1 MSRTPGTPRLLRAI
15 NDRAALS
22 LLLEHGPLSRVQLGA
37 LTGLSKPTASQLLSR
52 LEDAGLVVQVGTS
65 AGGRGPN
72 AALYAVNAA
81 AAYVAGMDVIP
92 ERLTVAIADITG
104 TVIGE
109 TVVGTEPGSEADP
122 TPDVR
127 AALTSVARK
136 AGIRVRDLFG
146 LVIGSPGAH
155 DAVTDTL
162 NYADTVPGW
171 SRPGILTELS
181 SKLGIRV
188 AMENDVNLAAIAER
202 RHGAVSDV
210 GSFALLWVS
219 DGLGL
224 AIDLGGELHRGATG
238 GAGEIGYM
246 PVPAPPVRPEKDG
259 EPIADF
265 QDLVGADAVVRLA
278 TDHGIHTETAA
289 GAVRRA
295 AEGVA
300 GADAFLGELS
310 ARLATGL
317 ATIVAVLDP
326 ELVVLTGEVC
336 RAGGEALAARVQRN
350 LHDTSPLRPAVAPSS
365 IEGNPVLL
373 GALDQ
378 ALEAAREEVFGARDL
393 TQLHRTPST
402 PTSRTTARSEL

>member
-52 LEDAGLVVQVGTS
+52 LEEAGLVVQVGTS

-81 AAYVAGMDVIP
+81 AAYVAGMDVVP

-104 TVIGE
+104 TVIAE
-109 TVVGTEPGSEADP
+109 AMVDTEPGSEADP
-122 TPDVR
+122 VPAVR
-127 AALTSVARK
+127 AALTSAVRR
-136 AGIRVRDLFG
+136 AGIRLRDLHG

-155 DAVTDTL
+155 DAATDTL
-162 NYADTVPGW
+162 QYADTVPAW
-171 SRPGILTELS
+171 SQPGILGGIAG
-181 SKLGIRV
+181 KLGLRV
-188 AMENDVNLAAIAER
+188 VLENDVNLAAIAER
-202 RHGAVSDV
+202 RTGALADV

-246 PVPAPPVRPEKDG
+246 PVPAPPDASTEQ
-259 EPIADF
+259 IADF
-265 QDLVGADAVVRLA
+265 QDLVGAEAVERLA
-278 TDHGIHTETAA
+278 GEHGIKAATA
-289 GAVRRA
+289 GEAVALA
-295 AEGVA
+295 AEGA
-300 GADAFLGELS
+300 KGGDAFLGAL
-310 ARLATGL
+310 ATRLATGL

-326 ELVVLTGEVC
+326 ELVVLTGSVC
-336 RAGGEALAARVQRN
+336 RAGGEALAARVQRQ
-350 LHDTSPLRPAVAPSS
+350 LHEASPLRPAVTPSS

-373 GALDQ
+373 GALGL
-378 ALEAAREEVFGARDL
+378 ALEEAREEVFGARDL
-393 TQLHRTPST
+393 AQLHRTP
-402 PTSRTTARSEL
+402 TSPAPRTTARSEL